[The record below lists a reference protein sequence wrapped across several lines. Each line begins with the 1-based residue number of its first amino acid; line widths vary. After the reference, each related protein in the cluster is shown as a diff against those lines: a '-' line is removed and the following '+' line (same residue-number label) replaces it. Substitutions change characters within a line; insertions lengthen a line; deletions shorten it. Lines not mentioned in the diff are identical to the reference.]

1 MGMIKGQKEYRKW
14 KDGGKLTRKQAML
27 AMCYDC
33 NGGDESNEDCLG
45 TECPMYDYHPHKGK

>member
-1 MGMIKGQKEYRKW
+1 MGVIKGGKEYKKF

-33 NGGDESNEDCLG
+33 NGAEESREDCLG
-45 TECPMYDYHPHKGK
+45 TDCPLYDYRPYKG